1 MKKSAY
7 LLVYL
12 IPVTVILAFNQKGA
26 LTFLP
31 LFIFFGVVPLIEL
44 LLAPVH
50 TNLAITAERGRDK
63 YFDWVIY
70 LAVPI
75 QLATLG
81 YFLYITSTRSFTL
94 VEAVGLTFSM
104 GFMCGVFGIN
114 IAHELGHRTTGI
126 ERFLAEIMLLTSLE
140 MHFLPYHNLGHHTN
154 VATPDD
160 PATARKNEPLFI
172 FWFRSQIGSYFEAWR
187 LEEYRLEKKGVK
199 NILKNKAFIY
209 TLIQFFLLIIIYFVF
224 GLQSLVMF
232 VGAAIIGI
240 LLLETV
246 NYIEHYGMLRKKNE
260 SGRYERVK
268 NYHSWNSDHP
278 LGRAMLFELSRHSD
292 HHYKASK
299 KYQVLES
306 YDDNPQM
313 PTGYPGMMLLSLI
326 PPIWFR
332 VMNKRFS
339 SSTGKDAS

>member
-7 LLVYL
+7 LLVYI
-12 IPVTVILAFNQKGA
+12 IPITVIIAFKSSGIVT
-26 LTFLP
+26 LLP
-31 LFIFFGVVPLIEL
+31 LAIYFGLVPLLEL
-44 LLAPVH
+44 SLDPIHSNRYISA
-50 TNLAITAERGRDK
+50 ARRKDK
-63 YFDWVIY
+63 FFDWVLY

-75 QLATLG
+75 QVGTLI
-81 YFLYITSTRSFTL
+81 YFLFMTSAGNFTTI
-94 VEAVGLTFSM
+94 EAIGYTFSM

-114 IAHELGHRTTGI
+114 IAHELGHRSLRG
-126 ERFLAEIMLLTSLE
+126 ERLLAEIMLLTSLE

-154 VATPDD
+154 VATPGD
-160 PATARKNEPLFI
+160 PATARKNESVFV

-187 LEEYRLEKKGVK
+187 LEDYRLNKKGKKSLIRNRV
-199 NILKNKAFIY
+199 FIY
-209 TLIQFFLLIIIYFVF
+209 TIIQYSLLFLIYFVF
-224 GLQSLVMF
+224 GLTSLIMF
-232 VGAAIIGI
+232 IGAAIIGI

-246 NYIEHYGMLRKKNE
+246 NYIEHYGMLRKLNE
-260 SGRYERVK
+260 NGRYERVK

-313 PTGYPGMMLLSLI
+313 PTGYPGMMLLSLV
-326 PPIWFR
+326 PPVWFR
-332 VMNKRFS
+332 VMNRRLV
-339 SSTGKDAS
+339 GEASRQS

>member
-12 IPVTVILAFNQKGA
+12 IPVTVFTAFNQTGIM
-26 LTFLP
+26 TFLP
-31 LFIFFGVVPLIEL
+31 LFVFFGLIPLVEL
-44 LLAPVH
+44 VLTPIH
-50 TNLAITAERGRDK
+50 SNLAINAERGKDH

-70 LAVPI
+70 LAVPVQI
-75 QLATLG
+75 LTLA
-81 YFLYITSTRSFTL
+81 YFLFLTSTRSITIL
-94 VEAVGLTFSM
+94 EALGLTFSM

-114 IAHELGHRTTGI
+114 IAHELGHRKPRF

-160 PATARKNEPLFI
+160 PATARKNESVFV
-172 FWFRSQIGSYFEAWR
+172 FWFRSQVGSYFEAWR
-187 LEEYRLEKKGVK
+187 LEESRLAKKGIK
-199 NILKNKAFIY
+199 SILRNKAFIY
-209 TLIQFFLLIIIYFVF
+209 TVIQYSFLFVIYFVF
-224 GLQSLVMF
+224 GLQSLIMF
-232 VGAAIIGI
+232 VGAAIVGI

-246 NYIEHYGMLRKKNE
+246 NYIEHYGMLRKQNDE
-260 SGRYERVK
+260 GRYERVK

-306 YDDNPQM
+306 YKDNPQM
-313 PTGYPGMMLLSLI
+313 PTGYPGMMLLSLL
-326 PPIWFR
+326 PPVWFK
-332 VMNKRFS
+332 VMNRKLALDS
-339 SSTGKDAS
+339 Q